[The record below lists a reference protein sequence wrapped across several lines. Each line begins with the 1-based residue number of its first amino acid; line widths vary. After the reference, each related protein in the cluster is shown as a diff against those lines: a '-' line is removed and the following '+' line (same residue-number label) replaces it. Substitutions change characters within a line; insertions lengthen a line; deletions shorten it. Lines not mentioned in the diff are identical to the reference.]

1 GSPVPGVHAT
11 GHLIRRELASISQ
24 RKRSMKPT
32 AIMKW
37 SLAPAA
43 LALAATV
50 MLSPMQPSEDLE
62 MPLIEQ
68 VGDNEIPHL
77 IMDGIVEIGG
87 VVIGFLKRM
96 LIG

>member
-1 GSPVPGVHAT
+1 
-11 GHLIRRELASISQ
+11 
-24 RKRSMKPT
+24 MKPT

-50 MLSPMQPSEDLE
+50 MLSPTEPSEDLDIS
-62 MPLIEQ
+62 LIEQ

-87 VVIGFLKRM
+87 DVIGFLKRM

>member
-1 GSPVPGVHAT
+1 
-11 GHLIRRELASISQ
+11 
-24 RKRSMKPT
+24 MKPT
-32 AIMKW
+32 AIVKW
-37 SLAPAA
+37 SLASAA

-50 MLSPMQPSEDLE
+50 MLSPMQPSEDLDIS
-62 MPLIEQ
+62 PIEQ

-87 VVIGFLKRM
+87 DVIGFLKRM

>member
-1 GSPVPGVHAT
+1 MM
-11 GHLIRRELASISQ
+11 R
-24 RKRSMKPT
+24 
-32 AIMKW
+32 W

-50 MLSPMQPSEDLE
+50 MLSPAQPSEDLE
-62 MPLIEQ
+62 MSLIEQ

-87 VVIGFLKRM
+87 DVIGFLKRM